1 MTLYDYVITLVG
13 QPQGEYGPYVVY
25 VMTCFIGLF
34 AIYMLLNLILTLFR
48 LIWGK
53 L

>member
-1 MTLYDYVITLVG
+1 MTLYDYVLTLVG
-13 QPQGEYGPYVVY
+13 QPQGEYGTYVVY

-34 AIYMLLNLILTLFR
+34 AIYMLMNLILTLFR

>member
-1 MTLYDYVITLVG
+1 MTLYDYFVSLVG
-13 QPQGEYGPYVVY
+13 EPQGEFGPYVVY
-25 VMTCFIGLF
+25 VCVCFIAVF

-48 LIWGK
+48 FVWGR